1 MTTRMPTLSRRI
13 LLCVAA
19 GAFAAGAVAAAAEQH
34 VVGQKN
40 KVFTVSTVAAKVGD
54 EVLFR
59 NDDAIFHNIFSLTEG
74 QAFDLG
80 AYGPGISKK
89 VKLEKPGR
97 IEVECAIHPRMKMVI
112 DVTR

>member
-1 MTTRMPTLSRRI
+1 MNASKPTLLKRL

-19 GAFAAGAVAAAAEQH
+19 GALAGSAAAAEQH

-40 KVFTVSTVAAKVGD
+40 KSFTVGTLAAKVGD

-74 QAFDLG
+74 QSFDLG

-112 DVTR
+112 DVAR